1 MLRPLLHFFLIGGL
15 LFSAKASVFERWDE
29 SRALTVYVSPD
40 ASAAEIETE
49 IRNQILLHEARQI
62 GWYRT
67 DPVVFTH
74 LVRNMKFIDPD
85 TTDDERTL
93 FERALEM
100 NMQEH
105 DPVVRARLLYR
116 ANQALGHV
124 PAERMPTVAQLEEHR
139 SKYPERFEREGKIR
153 FHHVFLSG
161 TKHGDALPLRAA
173 EMRRQLDDLGGEA
186 PRALGDPLPGLRLQE
201 TSTLSAIAR
210 DYGEDVASV
219 LEEGIV
225 GTWRGPIRSVY
236 GIHFVRLLEVQDDRV
251 PSLAEIEAEV
261 RADRLS
267 EIREELREE
276 RMTALRQAYTVRLE
290 PFP

>member
-15 LFSAKASVFERWDE
+15 LFGAKVSVLERWGE
-29 SRALTVYVSPD
+29 SRPLTVYVPTG
-40 ASAAEIETE
+40 ASAAEIEAE
-49 IRNQILLHEARQI
+49 IRNQILLHEARRY
-62 GWYRT
+62 GWYRS

-93 FERALEM
+93 FARALEM

-105 DPVVRARLLYR
+105 DPIVRARLLYR
-116 ANQALGHV
+116 ANQALGHI
-124 PAERMPTVAQLEEHR
+124 PAERMPTAAQLEEHR
-139 SKYPERFEREGKIR
+139 SEHPERFEREGKIR
-153 FHHVFLSG
+153 FRHVFLSG
-161 TKHGDALPLRAA
+161 TKHGDALPQRAA
-173 EMRRQLDDLGGEA
+173 QMRRQLDDFGDEA
-186 PRALGDPLPGLRLQE
+186 PGAVGDPLPGLRFLE
-201 TSTLSAIAR
+201 TSTLSVIAR
-210 DYGEDVASV
+210 DYGEGVADV
-219 LEEGIV
+219 LEEGII

-236 GIHFVRLLEVQDDRV
+236 GVHFVRLLEAQDDLV

-267 EIREELREE
+267 EIRKELRQE
-276 RMTALRQAYTVRLE
+276 RMKTLRDAYTVRLE